1 MALAFLRVSTSFRPG
16 KWLGL
21 TLLTTCVFLLRVP
34 LQAQVPDE
42 YSSLYATMQADLAN
56 FAATV
61 SAGWDG
67 SRPPVQ
73 FCGELY
79 PATSVSVPAADFL
92 QTVIIPY
99 LDGLQALGVSTIK
112 MSINFPVLYE
122 PYYDSASGANN
133 PAGYQQTLAFY
144 QQVVAQIR
152 QRGLKLIIPTQNV
165 FPYEYATTTPYF
177 ETLTLAQYS
186 AARSAMARTIATELQ
201 PDYLIVQSEPVTEAG
216 NLPASLASQL
226 SVTATDLAMVAGI
239 LNDLQTAG
247 LRGPGLLIGAGMGT
261 WQSDFDDFL
270 SGFVALPMDILSIH
284 VYPINDRVVDGQDV
298 DFLGR
303 ILQMADAAN
312 AAGMKPG
319 LDECWLNKIADADL
333 TAENTSSKTTDSI
346 NGYSFWAPL
355 DQTFL
360 QLMTEVA
367 YWKGFEFVNP
377 FDSYCFFAYLD
388 YDTEQPLIAGMTAED
403 AANSLEAAEDKAA
416 FAALTAGQ
424 QTGTGMFWA
433 QIATVGVTPGMPH
446 PQFFTGETALG
457 NGVYYLTLPDGVPFG
472 YYSYDS
478 YPYLYHFD
486 LGFEYWLPTGDG
498 ADGAYLYDFTSG
510 TWWYTSPSEWPYLYD
525 FTLGATL
532 YYYPNS
538 TDSTHYTTNPR
549 YFYDFGN
556 DAIITR

>member
-1 MALAFLRVSTSFRPG
+1 MSFSFLRVFTSFRSG

-21 TLLTTCVFLLRVP
+21 TLLATCAFLPRTP
-34 LQAQVPDE
+34 AQAQVPDE
-42 YSSLYATMQADLAN
+42 YSSLYAAMQTDLTN
-56 FAATV
+56 FTATV
-61 SAGWDG
+61 NAGWDG

-79 PATSVSVPAADFL
+79 PATSVSVPVADFL
-92 QTVIIPY
+92 QTTIIPY
-99 LDGLQALGVSTIK
+99 LDALQSLGVSTIK

-122 PYYDSASGANN
+122 PYYDAASGANN
-133 PAGYQQTLAFY
+133 PAGYQQTLTFY

-186 AARSAMARTIATELQ
+186 AARSAMAQTIATQLQ

-216 NLPASLASQL
+216 NLPANLSSQL

-239 LNDLQTAG
+239 LNDLQNAG
-247 LRGPGLLIGAGMGT
+247 LRGPHLLIGAGMGT
-261 WQSDFDDFL
+261 WQSDFDNFL
-270 SGFVALPMDILSIH
+270 SGFTALPMDILSIH
-284 VYPINDRVVDGQDV
+284 VYPINDRVVDGQEV

-319 LDECWLNKIADADL
+319 LDECWLNKIADSDL
-333 TAENTSSKTTDSI
+333 TPENTSSKTTDSL

-388 YDTEQPLIAGMTAED
+388 YNTEQPLIAGMSAEN

-416 FAALTAGQ
+416 FVALTAGQ
-424 QTGTGMFWA
+424 ETDTGTFWA

-446 PQFFTGETALG
+446 PQFFTGETALSD
-457 NGVYYLTLPDGVPFG
+457 GVYYLTLPDGVPFG

-478 YPYLYHFD
+478 YPYLYQFD
-486 LGFEYWLPTGDG
+486 LGFEYWLPAGDS
-498 ADGAYLYDFTSG
+498 ADGAYLYDFTSS

-525 FTLGATL
+525 FTLNATL
-532 YYYPNS
+532 YYYPNP

-556 DAIITR
+556 DTIITR